1 MKPRLRKNI
10 LRDTGGNVLILA
22 GLGILFLVGIGGA
35 GYDLGR
41 QQLVRQKIQQASDAA
56 ALAAAGMDFGTPSGT
71 RQNTAQAFF
80 TLNYP
85 QNYLGI
91 PRPTPSVSI
100 AGERVTVSAS
110 APVPTSFVGNFGVS
124 TIAAAGSS
132 TTQFKRVQTVLD
144 VILVMDNSG
153 SMGARPGVGS
163 PLGSYDV
170 GPGNSTNASG
180 GIRPICR
187 AGWISYA
194 AFFGVLFTNADANF
208 QCNDFEGANGF
219 NRINALRFSA
229 GALAD
234 TLMSPNPNNNQIAL
248 ATWDL
253 IGIRMQG
260 FSNNASTVKN
270 FLGTMYGRG
279 ATNSSIGMQ
288 QAQTLASGFRA
299 NTAHA
304 VVLMT
309 DGANFG
315 GARFN
320 AFGVRDLAAEN
331 AERIQFNND
340 TLAICNRFKAEGTIV
355 YTIGY
360 GAELSNN
367 ATNSIEA
374 RQFLS
379 DCATGPNGGSQPNL
393 NSFYFVAPDAAAL
406 AATFNS
412 IAGSL
417 SKVQILQ

>member
-10 LRDTGGNVLILA
+10 LRDTGGNILILT

-35 GYDLGR
+35 GYDLGY
-41 QQLVRQKIQQASDAA
+41 QQLVRQKIQQAADAA
-56 ALAAAGMDFGTPSGT
+56 ALAAAGMDFGTPDGT

-80 TLNYP
+80 ALNYP

-91 PRPTPSVSI
+91 ARPTPSVSI
-100 AGERVTVSAS
+100 AGERVTVSA
-110 APVPTSFVGNFGVS
+110 AAAVPTSFVGNFGVS

-132 TTQFKRVQTVLD
+132 TTQFKREQSVLD

-170 GPGNSTNASG
+170 GSGNSTNAAA

-187 AGWISYA
+187 SGWISLFN
-194 AFFGVLFTNADANF
+194 AFGFLLSNAGANA
-208 QCNDFEGANGF
+208 QCNDWEGANGF

-234 TLMSPNPNNNQIAL
+234 TLMNPNPNDNRMAL

-253 IGIRMQG
+253 IGIRTQG
-260 FSNNASTVKN
+260 FSNNASTVRN

-279 ATNSSIGMQ
+279 ATNSTIGMQ

-299 NTAHA
+299 NTVHA

-309 DGANFG
+309 DGANFLG
-315 GARFN
+315 NSATAVEDQASVN
-320 AFGVRDLAAEN
+320 ASS
-331 AERIQFNND
+331 
-340 TLAICNRFKAEGTIV
+340 LAICNSFKAQGTIV
-355 YTIGY
+355 YTIGF
-360 GAELSNN
+360 GAQLSNSS
-367 ATNSIEA
+367 TSSVVA

-393 NSFYFVAPDAAAL
+393 NSFYFVAADSAAL
-406 AATFNS
+406 AAVFNS
-412 IAGSL
+412 IGGSL
-417 SKVQILQ
+417 QKVQILQ

>member
-10 LRDTGGNVLILA
+10 LRDTGGNILILT

-35 GYDLGR
+35 GYDLGY
-41 QQLVRQKIQQASDAA
+41 QQLVRQKIQQAADAA
-56 ALAAAGMDFGTPSGT
+56 ALAAAGMDFGTPDGT

-80 TLNYP
+80 ALNYP

-91 PRPTPSVSI
+91 ARPTPSVSI
-100 AGERVTVSAS
+100 AGERVTVTA
-110 APVPTSFVGNFGVS
+110 AAAVPTSFVGNFGVS

-153 SMGARPGVGS
+153 SMGINF
-163 PLGSYDV
+163 DV
-170 GPGNSTNASG
+170 GAGNSTNASG
-180 GIRPICR
+180 GVRPVCR

-194 AFFGVLFTNADANF
+194 AFFGVIFNNADANA
-208 QCNDFEGANGF
+208 QCNFWEGANGF

-234 TLMSPNPNNNQIAL
+234 TLMNPNPNNNQMAL

-253 IGIRMQG
+253 FGIRMQG
-260 FSNNASTVKN
+260 FSNNVSTVRN

-279 ATNSSIGMQ
+279 ATNSTIGMQ

-299 NTAHA
+299 NTARA

-309 DGANFG
+309 DGANFLG
-315 GARFN
+315 VSATAAVDQASVN
-320 AFGVRDLAAEN
+320 ASS
-331 AERIQFNND
+331 
-340 TLAICNRFKAEGTIV
+340 LAICNAFKAQGTIV
-355 YTIGY
+355 YTVGF
-360 GAELSNN
+360 GTELSNN
-367 ATNSIEA
+367 SASSVVA

-393 NSFYFVAPDAAAL
+393 NNFYFVAPDAAAL
-406 AATFNS
+406 SRAFTA

>member
-153 SMGARPGVGS
+153 SMGARQNLFFPGS
-163 PLGSYDV
+163 LGSYDV
-170 GPGNSTNASG
+170 GTGNSTNASG
-180 GIRPICR
+180 GVRPICR
-187 AGWISYA
+187 AGWLAYVGQYNA
-194 AFFGVLFTNADANF
+194 AYGTNFGSFTNAQANTN
-208 QCNDFEGANGF
+208 CNDFEGANGF

-229 GALAD
+229 ASLAD
-234 TLMSPNPNNNQIAL
+234 TLMNPNPNNNRMAL
-248 ATWDL
+248 ATWDAVP
-253 IGIRMQG
+253 IGSQNFTG
-260 FSNNASTVKN
+260 DANAVRS
-270 FLGTMYGRG
+270 FLSVMYGRG
-279 ATNSSIGMQ
+279 QTNSTMGLQ
-288 QAQTLASGFRA
+288 QAQTLSSGFRTG
-299 NTAHA
+299 TAHA
-304 VVLMT
+304 VILMT
-309 DGANFG
+309 DGVNQGPNGFNDQVPFNNASL
-315 GARFN
+315 ALCN
-320 AFGVRDLAAEN
+320 AF
-331 AERIQFNND
+331 
-340 TLAICNRFKAEGTIV
+340 KARGTVV
-355 YTIGY
+355 YTIGF
-360 GAELSNN
+360 GSELVG
-367 ATNSIEA
+367 TNPIIVRA
-374 RQFLS
+374 NDFLS
-379 DCATGPNGGSQPNL
+379 DCATGPNGPGSPNL
-393 NSFYFVAPDAAAL
+393 NTFYFRAPDAAAL
-406 AATFNS
+406 SRAFTA